1 MSITV
6 EPVINYRNKKNKKGL
21 YSIHLRITIKRVQRY
36 YEIKVPQKVRLDQ
49 WNNKPDLWVN
59 NSHPYAFEINN
70 RIIEKKMQVVDLI
83 KRFYIQNK
91 PVTFYAIDRELNR
104 KGDRMVL
111 NDYFDNYIK
120 HPPENVNL
128 DPITWEKYNAFL
140 KHLNAFQSI
149 IYFSE
154 IDASFIARVKNYL
167 ANLKGRKGKMDP
179 ATIKSYFDK
188 FKVVL
193 NHAAKKEN
201 LLDAKGVEIFFEEVK
216 ISVPKKKE
224 GQHIDIEDLQALRRQ
239 EFTVNEFNLRRDR
252 DLFLFQVYTG
262 FYYNDLQ
269 KLRKD
274 QLFNDVEHGYY
285 IISERDKND
294 NPTIIPLYKFPY
306 AAEVV
311 ARYRDN
317 NDKFEF
323 LFRENC
329 FIEVQAYNR
338 NLKKLAGKAGIS
350 RNLTNKTGRHT
361 NAQMWIRFGAERPV
375 LSKMMGHEKEQTTEN
390 YYKVGLREVIEGTKS
405 IDFGKLK
412 I

>member
-1 MSITV
+1 
-6 EPVINYRNKKNKKGL
+6 
-21 YSIHLRITIKRVQRY
+21 
-36 YEIKVPQKVRLDQ
+36 
-49 WNNKPDLWVN
+49 
-59 NSHPYAFEINN
+59 
-70 RIIEKKMQVVDLI
+70 
-83 KRFYIQNK
+83 
-91 PVTFYAIDRELNR
+91 
-104 KGDRMVL
+104 
-111 NDYFDNYIK
+111 
-120 HPPENVNL
+120 
-128 DPITWEKYNAFL
+128 
-140 KHLNAFQSI
+140 
-149 IYFSE
+149 
-154 IDASFIARVKNYL
+154 
-167 ANLKGRKGKMDP
+167 
-179 ATIKSYFDK
+179 
-188 FKVVL
+188 
-193 NHAAKKEN
+193 
-201 LLDAKGVEIFFEEVK
+201 
-216 ISVPKKKE
+216 
-224 GQHIDIEDLQALRRQ
+224 
-239 EFTVNEFNLRRDR
+239 
-252 DLFLFQVYTG
+252 
-262 FYYNDLQ
+262 
-269 KLRKD
+269 
-274 QLFNDVEHGYY
+274 VEHGYY